1 MFCNIFLFLVEELN
15 TMDSKSMTSPTP
27 TLLFMSRNWMT
38 GIYQS
43 CCIEMHSAQVTFSF
57 SKKNYLDQSLC
68 HKIIESKLHIRLF
81 HTNSH
86 PDSSIS
92 QCHLVEM
99 QRIVIVAILDLLVL
113 YEVVMTWCHG
123 WWRCPGAKERV
134 PYKKVS
140 WWRHIFLLSV

>member
-1 MFCNIFLFLVEELN
+1 
-15 TMDSKSMTSPTP
+15 
-27 TLLFMSRNWMT
+27 MT

-57 SKKNYLDQSLC
+57 SKKNYLDQSLR

-92 QCHLVEM
+92 RCHLEEM
-99 QRIVIVAILDLLVL
+99 RRMVIVAILDLLVL
-113 YEVVMTWCHG
+113 YVVVMTWC
-123 WWRCPGAKERV
+123 R
-134 PYKKVS
+134 S
-140 WWRHIFLLSV
+140 WW